1 MSEYNQQNPQFPEH
15 INRSEENPLKE
26 FAILVVGLML
36 VVVISVA
43 TLSFAAKTL
52 APFIPFSWENKAI
65 NSWQDNSTQH
75 NDDNEFHAQKAALQ
89 ALANQLSSKAD
100 LPEGMTIS
108 LHYFD
113 DETINAFATLGGHIF
128 VFRGLLEQMDS
139 ENALAMVLAHEIAH
153 IKHRHPI
160 QALSRGII
168 MQVVMAA
175 IFGSSQD
182 LQVLM
187 GQTGLLT
194 MLSFNRDMEREAD
207 QEALNIL
214 QQYYGHTKGAEVF
227 FAKMLKRQEQP
238 KWSTFLNSHPHLSE
252 RLDTIKQSQQ
262 NGSLT
267 AMPKALIIES
277 TEKQN

>member
-1 MSEYNQQNPQFPEH
+1 MSEYSQQNPQFPEH

-26 FAILVVGLML
+26 FAILVVGLLLL
-36 VVVISVA
+36 VVLSVA
-43 TLSFAAKTL
+43 ILSLAAKTL
-52 APFIPFSWENKAI
+52 APYIPFAWEHKAI
-65 NSWQDNSTQH
+65 NSWQENSR
-75 NDDNEFHAQKAALQ
+75 KAAKHDKFKAKKVALQ
-89 ALANQLSSKAD
+89 KLADQLSSKAD

-153 IKHRHPI
+153 VKHRHPI

-168 MQVVMAA
+168 IQVLMAS

-182 LQVLM
+182 LQILM

-194 MLSFNRDMEREAD
+194 LLSFNRDMEREAD
-207 QEALNIL
+207 QEALQIL

-227 FAKMLKRQEQP
+227 FSKMLQLHEQP
-238 KWSTFLNSHPHLSE
+238 KWATFLNSHPHLHE
-252 RLDTIKQSQQ
+252 RLNLIKQSQKS
-262 NGSLT
+262 GELT
-267 AMPKALIIES
+267 AMPEALIINLEND
-277 TEKQN
+277 E